1 MAHIVSMGTLED
13 ARRVQLEYYPSTAI
27 CNALSSHG
35 DDNVLVVEV
44 LKEQEWLHAYDYRA
58 IRLQ

>member
-1 MAHIVSMGTLED
+1 MGTLED

-44 LKEQEWLHAYDYRA
+44 LTEQEWLHAYDYRA